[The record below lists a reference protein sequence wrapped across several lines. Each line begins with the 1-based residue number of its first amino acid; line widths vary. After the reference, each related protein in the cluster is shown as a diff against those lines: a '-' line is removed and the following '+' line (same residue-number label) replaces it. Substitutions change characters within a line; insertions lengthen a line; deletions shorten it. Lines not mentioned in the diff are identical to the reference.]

1 MESTI
6 LNDRYR
12 IVELVGTGGMAT
24 VYRGHDLL
32 LDRPVAIKVLRE
44 PYASDPAFRDRFLEE
59 GRAAA
64 RLDHPSIVHIYDVGT
79 YNDQPY
85 LVMEMVKGEDLKTLI
100 HREGPLAVSQ
110 ALKLARQI
118 CAGVGSAHRAGIVH
132 CDLKPQNIL
141 VTAEGEVKVADFG
154 IARAFQQEQ
163 PKEEKEQFV
172 WGSPHYI
179 SPEQAAGEAPVPASD
194 VYSIGVILYEML
206 TGVPPFHSED
216 PNELVIKHLRETPLP
231 MSSLNPR
238 IPPQLEWLVSKVLSK
253 ERTNRY
259 RNADQFGIAI
269 EEYMR
274 QGEELTI
281 IQPVA
286 PSITPP
292 PSAKLPP
299 HPESL
304 AGVPHPAHP
313 AGQNAEPENEA
324 TGPDWLLLVLL
335 GVAAVAVLGL
345 IPLWWYVYH
354 VYTTPVLP
362 TTSGTVQPTS
372 TTTPAGELIGV
383 PNLMGLSAPDAQK
396 LVESYTLRLAIL
408 GEREATDSLPGT
420 ILEQTPGAGTQ
431 VPISTTINV
440 VLAAGKAFTL
450 PDLNGYQ
457 ASQIVPN
464 LEAQGL
470 IIVQETIWSTEA
482 QGNILSQDPAASSE
496 VKAGN
501 TLTLTLSGGPNY
513 PIPLQVNLNGLM
525 MLEEAVVPQGTF
537 KPGDIVPV
545 TLRWRALRTVDQSYT
560 VFVHLFTDDLST
572 LAGQH
577 DSIPVNGLSPTN
589 AWKTGEIIV
598 DPHQVKIASDAA
610 SGTYQI
616 RVGLY
621 SSDGRLQIIDSGR
634 TQVTDNS
641 ILVTRVEIAP

>member
-1 MESTI
+1 
-6 LNDRYR
+6 
-12 IVELVGTGGMAT
+12 
-24 VYRGHDLL
+24 
-32 LDRPVAIKVLRE
+32 
-44 PYASDPAFRDRFLEE
+44 
-59 GRAAA
+59 
-64 RLDHPSIVHIYDVGT
+64 
-79 YNDQPY
+79 
-85 LVMEMVKGEDLKTLI
+85 
-100 HREGPLAVSQ
+100 
-110 ALKLARQI
+110 
-118 CAGVGSAHRAGIVH
+118 
-132 CDLKPQNIL
+132 
-141 VTAEGEVKVADFG
+141 
-154 IARAFQQEQ
+154 
-163 PKEEKEQFV
+163 
-172 WGSPHYI
+172 
-179 SPEQAAGEAPVPASD
+179 
-194 VYSIGVILYEML
+194 
-206 TGVPPFHSED
+206 
-216 PNELVIKHLRETPLP
+216 
-231 MSSLNPR
+231 
-238 IPPQLEWLVSKVLSK
+238 
-253 ERTNRY
+253 
-259 RNADQFGIAI
+259 
-269 EEYMR
+269 MR

-420 ILEQTPGAGTQ
+420 ILDQTPGAGTQ
-431 VPISTTINV
+431 VPNSTTIKV
-440 VLAAGKAFTL
+440 VLAAVKAFTH

-537 KPGDIVPV
+537 KPGDMC
-545 TLRWRALRTVDQSYT
+545 RSRALACPPTVEDQSYT
-560 VFVHLFTDDLST
+560 VFVHLFTVISVPWQDNMTASR
-572 LAGQH
+572 QWIKSH
-577 DSIPVNGLSPTN
+577 N
-589 AWKTGEIIV
+589 AWKTMGNHR
-598 DPHQVKIASDAA
+598 DPHQVTFCVDALMDLSDP
-610 SGTYQI
+610 
-616 RVGLY
+616 
-621 SSDGRLQIIDSGR
+621 GRH
-634 TQVTDNS
+634 TAVTDGCS
-641 ILVTRVEIAP
+641 HRFSAHPGY